1 MSILPFLN
9 QNKNK
14 QSKQDQPPSPPKST
28 PTIQSKPESEKDLP
42 NSATSGTVNVQDII
56 APPSIEVDFTYLKI
70 GSTYT
75 RTLFV
80 AGYPRYVSANWL
92 SPLINFDHSLDV
104 SMFIY
109 PIEVKGTLD
118 KLRRRIAEMEAE
130 IGSDVERGRIP
141 QASTQAQ
148 LEDAKDL
155 QTQLTKGAER
165 FFQFSLYITISA
177 DTKKELET
185 ITSQVQ
191 SLLGSLIIVSKIAS
205 LSQEEAFQSTLPY
218 CKDKLLITRNM
229 DTTALSTTF
238 PFTSSELTDNKGIL
252 YGINE
257 HNESLVIFDRF
268 SLENA
273 NMLVLA
279 TSGAGKSYLV
289 KLEMLRSLM
298 FGTNAIIIDPEN
310 EYEMLCK
317 AVGGNYISFETTSPN
332 KINPFQLP
340 PAEKSSPDEM
350 NYKHLFLT
358 SLLKIMLGEIS
369 PDQDAILNQAINLT
383 YQQRNITQDPS
394 THSNPPPRMED
405 LYKVLIGMEQEPA
418 QSLAR
423 RLEKFVKGGLR
434 GIFDQQSNID
444 LDSPMTVFSLKETA
458 DEIRPIIMFMILDF
472 IWTQIR
478 RELKR
483 RLLIVDEAWYL
494 MRHEDSAQVLQS
506 FVKRARKY
514 YLGVS
519 IISQNVED
527 FLNSQYGSSIVTNSA
542 IQFLMKQSP
551 AAIDKLADLFYLS
564 QGEKHLLLS
573 ANVGEGIFF
582 AGQNHV
588 ALRVVSSPDEHAL
601 ITTKPQEILDK
612 REKQQETK
620 DQDSSS
626 QDTSPSPDQT

>member
-1 MSILPFLN
+1 MNILPFLN
-9 QNKNK
+9 QNKK
-14 QSKQDQPPSPPKST
+14 DQSPKKQPPSPPKST
-28 PTIQSKPESEKDLP
+28 PTIQSKPEEEKNLP
-42 NSATSGTVNVQDII
+42 DSAASGTVNVQDII

-148 LEDAKDL
+148 LEDAKSL
-155 QTQLTKGAER
+155 QSQLTKGVER
-165 FFQFSLYITISA
+165 FFQFSLYITIST

-205 LSQEEAFQSTLPY
+205 LSQEEAFKSTLPY

-317 AVGGNYISFETTSPN
+317 AVGGNHISFETTSAN

-340 PAEKSSPDEM
+340 PAENSSPDEM

-394 THSNPPPRMED
+394 THNNPPPRMED
-405 LYKVLIGMEQEPA
+405 LYKVLIGMEEKPA

-612 REKQQETK
+612 REKDQQESTN
-620 DQDSSS
+620 QSSDSSNPPQS
-626 QDTSPSPDQT
+626 DQT

>member
-9 QNKNK
+9 QNKK
-14 QSKQDQPPSPPKST
+14 DQPSKNQPPSPPKST
-28 PTIQSKPESEKDLP
+28 PTIQSKPEEEKNLP
-42 NSATSGTVNVQDII
+42 DSAASGTVNVQDII

-155 QTQLTKGAER
+155 QSQLTKGAER

-394 THSNPPPRMED
+394 THNNPPPRMED

-612 REKQQETK
+612 REKQKQESTN
-620 DQDSSS
+620 QNSDSSNPPQS
-626 QDTSPSPDQT
+626 DQT